1 MFFSPESHKVQWSL
15 GAPSIMFH
23 DSSPRTQMELEI
35 ERFMGRRCLGK
46 IMEKGLK
53 MWQEKASNCD
63 VDLTSVKG
71 KRAESRSRHGN
82 SQL

>member
-1 MFFSPESHKVQWSL
+1 
-15 GAPSIMFH
+15 
-23 DSSPRTQMELEI
+23 MELEI

-71 KRAESRSRHGN
+71 KRAESRSRQGN